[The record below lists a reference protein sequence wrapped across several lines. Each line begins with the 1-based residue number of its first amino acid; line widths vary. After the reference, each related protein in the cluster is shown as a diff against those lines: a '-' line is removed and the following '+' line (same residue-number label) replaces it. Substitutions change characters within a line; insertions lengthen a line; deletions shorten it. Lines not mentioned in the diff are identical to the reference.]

1 MSKFNI
7 AVLIS
12 GNGSNLQALIDEFKS
27 NSYINICCVISNQKE
42 AYGLKRADEA
52 NIDTHYID
60 HKRFTSREE
69 FENELITN
77 LEQYKP
83 DLVVLAGFMRILSN
97 LFVKKFLGKLINIH
111 PSLLPKYKGLDTHR
125 RVIEAGEKFHGVTVH
140 FVDNTLD
147 GGPIC
152 AQSSIKVTTHNI
164 KDLQQEIHKLEHK
177 LYPEVVSDIANKKI
191 SLSNGKVIRK

>member
-77 LEQYKP
+77 LEAYKP
-83 DLVVLAGFMRILSN
+83 DLIVLAGFMRILSS

-152 AQSSIKVTTHNI
+152 AQSSIKVTTDNI